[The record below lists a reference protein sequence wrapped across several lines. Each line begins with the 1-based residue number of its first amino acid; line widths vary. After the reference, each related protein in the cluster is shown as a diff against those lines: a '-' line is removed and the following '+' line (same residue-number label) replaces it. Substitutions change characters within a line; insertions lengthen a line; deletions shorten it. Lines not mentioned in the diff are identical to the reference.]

1 MEVCWIDTANQI
13 HNSWYKD
20 TAVGI
25 FMENSGKFYGVII
38 SGKFKLKIK
47 DKLSIFDSSAVV
59 GHLQAYLVYLCCSL
73 IEPLPEIERTYLCSD
88 FQPINA
94 YHKYLQKCFS
104 YHGKTDLFLKMRL
117 VKKPK
122 EVKSKAHPKV
132 RKLYKRRKEPSLVF
146 DAEHLEQFLEYFNR
160 QSLKKK
166 ERKG

>member
-1 MEVCWIDTANQI
+1 MEICWVDTANQI
-13 HNSWYKD
+13 HNSWYRD

-25 FMENSGKFYGVII
+25 FMEKGGKFYGVVIP
-38 SGKFKLKIK
+38 SKFKLKIK
-47 DKLSIFDSSAVV
+47 DKLSAFDDSTVV

-73 IEPLPEIERTYLCSD
+73 IEPLPEIDKTYLCSD

-104 YHGKTDLFLKMRL
+104 SHGKISLFYDMHF
-117 VKKPK
+117 VQKPK
-122 EVKSKAHPKV
+122 EIKSKAHPKV
-132 RKLYKRRKEPSLVF
+132 RKMYKRRKEPTLIFNVI
-146 DAEHLEQFLEYFNR
+146 HLEHFLDYFNR